1 MEGEEEDSD
10 DPAALNN
17 QGFWAKLLIFAA
29 VLVNTIIITASG
41 AYNVYKEQKNEQ
53 QG

>member
-1 MEGEEEDSD
+1 MEGSY
-10 DPAALNN
+10 AGLV
-17 QGFWAKLLIFAA
+17 KLLIFVA